1 MSQKLYEMLKDYAAS
16 DFYPWHMPGHKRR
29 LVEFE
34 NPFSMDITEIDGFDD
49 LHHPEGIL
57 KEAMENAAGIY
68 GSEKSYFLVNGSS
81 CGILAAV
88 SAAVKPGGKLLLA
101 RNCHKSAYHGALLQQ
116 AQVTYLYPRLEAEG
130 FYGAVQAADVE
141 EALKADPEIEAVMIV
156 SPGYEGVVS
165 DIKAISQAAHAHGCA
180 LLVDEAHGAHFP
192 FRNKA
197 IHHNK
202 AYSSGIHSNKVLSN
216 EVLSNVIHSNE
227 ALSNE
232 ILNNEVLSKE
242 ADIKLQKTLQF
253 PSSALENGADIVIQ
267 SLHKTLPSLTQ
278 TAILHVGRNVNQG
291 MGQGSSSRINVELL
305 ELYLRIY
312 QSSSPSYIFMASID
326 HCIRLMAGEQG
337 QQLMEIYA
345 ENLYRTRREL
355 RENLKVLR
363 LYNPT
368 ENDGKVNV
376 QNQAECFYDPSKFVV
391 LGNGSMDGSKLADTL
406 RSQYHLEPEMNTD
419 HYVILMSSP
428 ADTKEGFE
436 RMTKALLEIDRK
448 LAADMKCLNKNLNNA
463 EASKHHDHLNCSE
476 GSKYEDDAN
485 DSVWVNLPT
494 KAPKTVMKIHQAT
507 TASGQWVSLEQALNQ
522 TCHDFIYI
530 YPPGIPLLVPGEQIE
545 EKHLDIIKTYQAHD
559 LEVHGIQNGKI
570 RCVKQID

>member
-1 MSQKLYEMLKDYAAS
+1 MLKDYAAS

-68 GSEKSYFLVNGSS
+68 GSQKSYFLVNGSS

-116 AQVTYLYPRLEAEG
+116 VQVTYLYPRLEAEG

-165 DIKAISQAAHAHGCA
+165 DIRAISQAAHAYGCA

-197 IHHNK
+197 LYNNK
-202 AYSSGIHSNKVLSN
+202 EYNNEVFSKEIFSN
-216 EVLSNVIHSNE
+216 EV
-227 ALSNE
+227 
-232 ILNNEVLSKE
+232 LNNEVLNNEVFSKE
-242 ADIKLQKTLQF
+242 TDIKLQETLLF

-278 TAILHVGRNVNQG
+278 TAILHL
-291 MGQGSSSRINVELL
+291 GQGGSSRINAELL

-326 HCIRLMAGEQG
+326 HCIRLMAGEPG

-345 ENLYRTRREL
+345 ENLYCTRRKL
-355 RENLKVLR
+355 QENLKALR
-363 LYNPT
+363 LYNPV
-368 ENDGKVNV
+368 ENAGKVKIR
-376 QNQAECFYDPSKFVV
+376 NQAECFYDPSKFVI

-436 RMTKALLEIDRK
+436 RMAKALLEIDRK
-448 LAADMKCLNKNLNNA
+448 LAADMKCLNKNLNSA
-463 EASKHHDHLNCSE
+463 EDSKHHDHLNCSE

-494 KAPKTVMKIHQAT
+494 KAPKTTMKIHQAT
-507 TASGQWVSLEQALNQ
+507 TASGRWISLEQALDQ

-545 EKHLDIIKTYQAHD
+545 EKHLDIIKNYQAHN
-559 LEVHGIQNGKI
+559 LEVHGIQDGKI
-570 RCVKQID
+570 RCVKQMD